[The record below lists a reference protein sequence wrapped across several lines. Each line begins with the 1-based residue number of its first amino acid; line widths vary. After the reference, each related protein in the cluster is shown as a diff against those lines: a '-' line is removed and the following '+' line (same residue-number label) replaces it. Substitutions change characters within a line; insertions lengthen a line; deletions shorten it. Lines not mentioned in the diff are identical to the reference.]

1 MQTLSD
7 NLKNNIAQQV
17 TTLATLWRI
26 IRHDGVIMGFTNLDA
41 DIVYDGLTYLGGS
54 GFDASSIQNRDDLS
68 VNNLEITS
76 FFKSDSITIADME
89 AGKYDFA
96 RVDIFVVNYADLT
109 QGHIQTA
116 RGTLGQVVYDQYGY
130 RFELR
135 GLSHSLETNVGRMV
149 TPTCDAV
156 LGDFRCKVSLSS
168 FTFTATVTEVTDQR
182 KFKAS
187 SLTQIESYF
196 KAGEVIWTSGENI
209 GSRGEIR
216 DHKSGGIITMILP
229 FNNNIAIGDSF
240 QIITGCD
247 KSINNCK
254 NKFNNIVN
262 FRGFPSVPG
271 FDAQF
276 QTAGTL

>member
-1 MQTLSD
+1 MHTISD
-7 NLKNNIAQQV
+7 NLKNHIAQQV

-26 IRHDGVIMGFTNLDA
+26 TRNDDVIMGFTNLDA
-41 DIVYDGLTYLGGS
+41 DIVYNGVTYLGGT
-54 GFDASSIQNRDDLS
+54 GFDASAIQNRDDLS
-68 VNNLEITS
+68 VNNLEVSS
-76 FFKSDSITIADME
+76 FFKSESITIDDLN

-96 RVDIFVVNYADLT
+96 KIDIFVVNYANLT

-135 GLSHSLETNVGRMV
+135 GLSHALETNIGRMI
-149 TPTCDAV
+149 TPSCDAV
-156 LGDFRCKVSLSS
+156 LGDNRCQVALAS
-168 FTFTATVTEVTDQR
+168 FTHTASVTSITDQK
-182 KFKAS
+182 KFIAS
-187 SLTQIESYF
+187 GLSQTENYF
-196 KAGEVIWTSGENI
+196 KAGEVVWTSGANI
-209 GSRGEIR
+209 GLRGEIR

-229 FNNNIAIGDSF
+229 FNNPIAVGDNF

-247 KSINNCK
+247 KSIGTCK
-254 NKFNNIVN
+254 QKFSNIAN